1 MKSKLYI
8 MTAFVFCFVHFSLS
22 KSTARITPNY
32 ENMTTE
38 SIKLKITI
46 NNKIATAVLNNS
58 NASKDFIS
66 LLPLEVKLDDYANTE
81 KVVNLPIKLSTKD
94 APNGFVPSIGDI
106 TYYAPWG
113 NLAIFYKDFG
123 YASGL
128 VSLGKV
134 TTGIDVFSIK
144 GSVHAKIEIDN

>member
-1 MKSKLYI
+1 MNNKLYI

-22 KSTARITPNY
+22 KSTNRITPNNK
-32 ENMTTE
+32 NMGTDN
-38 SIKLKITI
+38 IKLKITI

-58 NASKDFIS
+58 SASKDFIS

-94 APNGFVPSIGDI
+94 APNGFDPSIGDI

-134 TTGIDVFSIK
+134 TTGIDAFSIK